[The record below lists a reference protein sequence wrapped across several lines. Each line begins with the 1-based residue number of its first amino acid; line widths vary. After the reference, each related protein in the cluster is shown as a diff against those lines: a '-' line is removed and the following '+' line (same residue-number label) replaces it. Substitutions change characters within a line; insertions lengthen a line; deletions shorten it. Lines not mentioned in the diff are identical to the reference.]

1 MDINYTCPY
10 KILFSNIKA
19 QYFYQV
25 FYFVFLNIRIMN
37 FQQMKIEEIVALA
50 LKEDIGDGDHT
61 SLATIPKNALG
72 KAALIA
78 KDDGILAGI
87 EVAKEVFRQV
97 DPQIELEVIIADGKP
112 IRKGDKVFVVSG
124 NAQSLLTAE
133 RTALNFLQ
141 RMSGIATFTRKLADE
156 IEGLNTKLLDTRK
169 TTACNR
175 TIEKMAV
182 QLGGGYNHRFGL
194 YDMIMIKDNHV
205 DFAGG
210 IKNAINATHTY
221 LKAKGKRLK
230 IEIEVRNFDELEE
243 VLKFGRIDRIM
254 LDNFKPAD
262 LRKAIGMINH
272 AYETEASGN
281 ISLNNI
287 RQYAE
292 TGVDF
297 ISVGALT
304 HQLKSLDLSLKA
316 IK

>member
-1 MDINYTCPY
+1 
-10 KILFSNIKA
+10 
-19 QYFYQV
+19 
-25 FYFVFLNIRIMN
+25 MN
-37 FQQMKIEEIVALA
+37 FQHMKIEEIVALA

-61 SLATIPKNALG
+61 SLATIPENAKG
-72 KAALIA
+72 KAVLIA

-87 EVAKEVFRQV
+87 DVAKEVFREV
-97 DPQIELEVIIADGKP
+97 DPQIEIEVFIADGKP
-112 IRKGDKVFVVSG
+112 ISKGDKIFFVSG
-124 NAQSLLTAE
+124 KAQSLLTAE

-141 RMSGIATFTRKLADE
+141 RMSGIATFTKKLADE
-156 IEGLNTKLLDTRK
+156 LDGLPTKLLDTRK

-210 IKNAINATHTY
+210 IKNAIEATHDY
-221 LKAKGKRLK
+221 LKYKGKSLK
-230 IEIEVRNFDELEE
+230 IEIEVRSFEELNE
-243 VLKFGRIDRIM
+243 VLKIGKIDRIM
-254 LDNFKPAD
+254 LDNFTPAD
-262 LRKAIGMINH
+262 LRKAIEIIDH

-287 RQYAE
+287 RAYAE
-292 TGVDF
+292 TGADF